1 MKMTTTQRQIIYV
14 LWLCVVPTTFYVA
27 YQFYPANEI
36 DFPNLMILAFV
47 LLAIMNLPIAWN
59 HVSISLER
67 WVIFTVFF
75 QYGIMAEMAFMQ
87 LGMFILLFSL
97 KSSTP
102 KLLRFT
108 FNSIIFALTSLLSSH
123 VYYSVGGSLE
133 YMSFS
138 SFMIAGFI
146 FTSLYALLNS
156 FLLIV
161 LFRLFKQQPGKMGK
175 IIAWDYVTTIL
186 LLPFAIISCYLF
198 QQFGNKSMLLVGIP
212 FILVLLVTR
221 SYLQSNQ
228 QNEALSSAAIIGH
241 ELAER
246 LRVDEVLESFI
257 GKIKS
262 VIPYESA
269 YIIDRRIGEQL
280 VLLTSNEGV
289 TPIDGATKLTIPLKK
304 TEQDGLDSL
313 RAKKYATRKD
323 LHTLSG
329 FAFPSVVES
338 VMTAPIVRN
347 GKTEAYLLVTS
358 TRKYA
363 FNDVPIKIVDLLTG
377 YLAVAV
383 EKARYYERTVEKSV
397 KCGLTGLF
405 NFRYL
410 DEKMDEEIVRYH
422 TGDIHTLSS
431 IILDIDRFKGIND
444 TYGHQSGND
453 LLCAFASILQEYTC
467 DGVTLARYGGEEF
480 VFILPDW
487 RKEAAIALAETI
499 RKRVESA
506 TFSIIPDLSTDRE
519 PTIVQMTC
527 SVGVASLPEDAADG
541 KDLLRN
547 ADRAL
552 YIGGKQ
558 AGRNKVGVYENH
570 SSVNATK

>member
-1 MKMTTTQRQIIYV
+1 MKMTTTQRRIIHV
-14 LWLCVVPTTFYVA
+14 MWLCIVPTAFYVA

-36 DFPNLMILAFV
+36 DYSNLLMLAFV
-47 LLAIMNLPIAWN
+47 LLAIMNLPIAWQ
-59 HVSISLER
+59 HVSMTLER
-67 WVIFTVFF
+67 WVVFTVFF
-75 QYGIMAEMAFMQ
+75 QYGIIAEMVFMQ
-87 LGMFILLFSL
+87 VGMIMLIFTL

-108 FNSIIFALTSLLSSH
+108 FNSINFAVTSLLSSL
-123 VYYSVGGSLE
+123 VYYAVGGSLE

-138 SFMIAGFI
+138 TFMIAGFI
-146 FTSLYALLNS
+146 YASVYSWFNSLLLTA
-156 FLLIV
+156 F
-161 LFRLFKQQPGKMGK
+161 FRIFKQETGKMGK
-175 IIAWDYVTTIL
+175 IIIWDYVTSIL

-221 SYLQSNQ
+221 SYLRSNQ
-228 QNEALSSAAIIGH
+228 QNEVLSSAAMIGH
-241 ELAER
+241 ELAEQ
-246 LRVDEVLESFI
+246 LRVDEVLQSFL
-257 GKIKS
+257 GKIKT

-280 VLLTSNEGV
+280 VLLTSTECVDYVEGPQKV
-289 TPIDGATKLTIPLKK
+289 LVPPKK
-304 TEQDGLDSL
+304 TEQDGLSSG
-313 RAKKYATRKD
+313 RTKKYSTRKD
-323 LHTLSG
+323 LQTLRG
-329 FAFPSVVES
+329 FTFPIAVES
-338 VMTAPIVRN
+338 AMTAPIVRY

-358 TRKYA
+358 TREYA
-363 FNDVPIKIVDLLTG
+363 FNDVPTKIVDLLTG

-397 KCGLTGLF
+397 KCGLTGLY

-410 DEKMDEEIVRYH
+410 DEKMDEELVRYH
-422 TGDIHTLSS
+422 TGEIGTLST

-444 TYGHQSGND
+444 SYGHQSGND
-453 LLCAFASILQEYTC
+453 LLVAFATILQNYTR

-487 RKEAAIALAETI
+487 SKEAAIALAETI
-499 RKRVESA
+499 RKEVEET
-506 TFSIIPDLSTDRE
+506 TFTILPDLSPDRE

-527 SVGVASLPEDAADG
+527 SIGVASLPEDAADG

-558 AGRNKVGVYENH
+558 AGRNKVGVYEENPKI
-570 SSVNATK
+570 NAAT